1 MSATTERRVSEPGL
15 EIALRRLGGS
25 IVAPARSDL
34 LHGADGQHG
43 ARVPLGGRVRLPWD
57 AVGTGSRRCSTDD
70 PCIPDPVRSSIVI
83 GNPAVYPPLFIVLV
97 CPAGR
102 SLSSAA
108 AAWVWLLFLATTV
121 VGALWILG
129 VRDWRCYVVVLT
141 SPVVLQGLIW
151 GNLTLF
157 LLLPLAVAWR
167 YRDRAVPAGLAVGA
181 AIAAKVFVFPLL
193 AWLLMTRRFR
203 AAAVAAATAG
213 ALVLL
218 PWAVIGFDGFTDYP
232 ALMRELQDV
241 YAVRSG
247 SLASVFGGGLG
258 ISAGTAVVLA
268 TAVSVVLVVAAY
280 LFVGVDDGDRR
291 AFALVV
297 AACLLASPI
306 VWSNYGAL
314 LFVPVALTWPRLAP
328 AWFFSYLCWLA
339 EFLPSRERS
348 CRSPAAGRPKSPP
361 RSGP

>member
-1 MSATTERRVSEPGL
+1 MA
-15 EIALRRLGGS
+15 
-25 IVAPARSDL
+25 
-34 LHGADGQHG
+34 
-43 ARVPLGGRVRLPWD
+43 
-57 AVGTGSRRCSTDD
+57 
-70 PCIPDPVRSSIVI
+70 
-83 GNPAVYPPLFIVLV
+83 
-97 CPAGR
+97 
-102 SLSSAA
+102 
-108 AAWVWLLFLATTV
+108 
-121 VGALWILG
+121 GALWLLG
-129 VRDWRCYVVVLT
+129 VRDWRCYVVALT

-157 LLLPLAVAWR
+157 LLLPVALAWR

-203 AAAVAAATAG
+203 AAAVAAATAV

-241 YAVRSG
+241 YAVRSA

-258 ISAGTAVVLA
+258 VSAGTAVALA
-268 TAVSVVLVVAAY
+268 TAVSLVLVVAAY
-280 LFVGVDDGDRR
+280 LFVGVDGGDRR

-306 VWSNYGAL
+306 VWSELRRAAL
-314 LFVPVALTWPRLAP
+314 RARRPDVAAPRARLALRLP
-328 AWFFSYLCWLA
+328 LLA
-339 EFLPSRERS
+339 RGVPPQAGRGRPGAVL
-348 CRSPAAGRPKSPP
+348 PAAGGDAAGLGAESLDSRAVVRRRHGRRHRRCGRLVRAHAARRRSSAFRVP
-361 RSGP
+361 RRATPSSIGRFGR